1 MIIGLGNEMR
11 GDDAAGLRVVDL
23 LADHGIDA
31 IRFDGE
37 PISLLELWPR
47 SDRVVL
53 IDAVS
58 GSRPGTIIRPAPGGG
73 DLALALAPGSS
84 HLIGLAEVI
93 ELGAQLGLLPA
104 QLELIAIEGTEFGL
118 GRQPSAAVERACATV
133 AAALIA
139 ELEAPGPP
147 GAGTGGSGAAQE
159 ARC

>member
-11 GDDAAGLRVVDL
+11 GDDGAGLRVVDL

-47 SDRVVL
+47 SQRVVL

-58 GSRPGTIIRPAPGGG
+58 GSRPGAITHVQPGDDGL
-73 DLALALAPGSS
+73 DLVLAPGSS

-93 ELGAQLGLLPA
+93 ELGSQLDLLPA
-104 QLELIAIEGTEFGL
+104 ELQLIAIEGTEFGL
-118 GRQPSAAVERACATV
+118 GRRPSAAVERACATV

-139 ELEAPGPP
+139 ELETLGRPE
-147 GAGTGGSGAAQE
+147 AGSARGAAQE
-159 ARC
+159 EARC

>member
-23 LADHGIDA
+23 LAERGIDA

-37 PISLLELWPR
+37 PISLLELWPDR
-47 SDRVVL
+47 DRVVL
-53 IDAVS
+53 IDAIS
-58 GSRPGTIIRPAPGGG
+58 GSSPGTISRPAPGGD

-93 ELGAQLGLLPA
+93 ELGSQLGLLPA
-104 QLELIAIEGTEFGL
+104 RLELIGIEGTEFGL
-118 GRQPSAAVERACATV
+118 GRRPSAAVERACATV

-139 ELEAPGPP
+139 ELEAPRPP
-147 GAGTGGSGAAQE
+147 AQE
-159 ARC
+159 APC